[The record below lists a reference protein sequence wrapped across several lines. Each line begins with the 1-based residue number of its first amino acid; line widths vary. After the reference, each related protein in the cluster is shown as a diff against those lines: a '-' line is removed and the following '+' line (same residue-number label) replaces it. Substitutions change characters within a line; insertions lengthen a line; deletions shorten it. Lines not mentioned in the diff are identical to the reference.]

1 MNLSKLHTNHRGA
14 RSKARRGGGFTLIEL
29 VIVLAIIAI
38 LAAIALPSYEAHVM
52 KARRA
57 QGKSDL
63 LELSQLAERAY
74 TINRDYTT
82 FTLPYSV
89 SPNGTGAPAAYNL
102 TLATP
107 SATAYTLTA
116 TPTGAQANDICGI
129 LTLDQTGRKTHS
141 AGDDTVCI
149 WGTAP

>member
-1 MNLSKLHTNHRGA
+1 MNLSKLHPNHRGA
-14 RSKARRGGGFTLIEL
+14 RFNARHGGGFTLIEL

-57 QGKSDL
+57 QGKSDV

-74 TINRDYTT
+74 TVNRDYTT
-82 FTLPYSV
+82 FTLPYTV

-102 TLATP
+102 TLAT
-107 SATAYTLTA
+107 TTTTYTLTA
-116 TPTGAQANDICGI
+116 TPTGAQASDICGI

-141 AGDDTVCI
+141 AGEDTVCI

>member
-1 MNLSKLHTNHRGA
+1 MNLSKLHPNNRGA
-14 RSKARRGGGFTLIEL
+14 RSNARRGRGFTLIEL

-38 LAAIALPSYEAHVM
+38 LAAIALPSYEQHVM

-57 QGKSDL
+57 QGKSDV

-74 TINRDYTT
+74 TVNRDYTT

-102 TLATP
+102 TLATT
-107 SATAYTLTA
+107 ATTYTLTA
-116 TPTGAQANDICGI
+116 TPTGPQASDICGI